1 MSEPKHA
8 PGKWV
13 VGSGSWDGEEY
24 WTVETTDGAII
35 CMEPTEFSAYASGA
49 FITPDGHEPNAR
61 LIAAAPDML
70 EVLEFINEW
79 FRTAHVDTIHGSTLC
94 GDGDDE
100 TTLAEAIQQALAKAK
115 GEQQE

>member
-1 MSEPKHA
+1 MTTANHTPKPWEVSSRTRTRDAGAGTQHTT
-8 PGKWV
+8 V
-13 VGSGSWDGEEY
+13 VAADQCVCLVSGGGE
-24 WTVETTDGAII
+24 TQA
-35 CMEPTEFSAYASGA
+35 A
-49 FITPDGHEPNAR
+49 NAH

-79 FRTAHVDTIHGSTLC
+79 FRTAHVDTIHASTLC

-100 TTLAEAIQQALAKAK
+100 TTLAEAIQQTIAKAR